1 MWPFKQ
7 LRELREDVDLWKGAH
22 DVARAHW
29 LSCLSSWESANKE
42 IADLKDSN
50 ARLADALAAAKE
62 RAGDTYGP

>member
-1 MWPFKQ
+1 MMDHVEEAIIDAYGPRGECDCDTCSKTWGEFDAT
-7 LRELREDVDLWKGAH
+7 R
-22 DVARAHW
+22 
-29 LSCLSSWESANKE
+29 KE